1 MEEDLKLQQEMNNK
15 IHNLDH
21 ENMNINIH
29 STLDVKPRSIL
40 IPPVKPDLKARMPSI
55 FSNQGSVSHLASEKT
70 GAKLNKD

>member
-1 MEEDLKLQQEMNNK
+1 MEEDLRLQQEMNNK
-15 IHNLDH
+15 VHNLDQ

-55 FSNQGSVSHLASEKT
+55 FSA
-70 GAKLNKD
+70 